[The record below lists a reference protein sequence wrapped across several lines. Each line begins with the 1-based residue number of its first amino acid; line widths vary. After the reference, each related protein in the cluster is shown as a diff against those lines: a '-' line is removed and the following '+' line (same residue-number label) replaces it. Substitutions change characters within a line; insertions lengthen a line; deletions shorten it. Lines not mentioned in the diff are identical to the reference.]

1 MDIKITLDI
10 SARFEHALNNLAD
23 AMAHHPFAGYC
34 DFDDKRAG
42 EPHPTFAE
50 LMRGVYPP
58 RTPAEAP
65 EPAPEPEAPDTPP
78 APELATTAP
87 AEAQEVTVQGRI
99 VENPEPEP
107 MAVSPAAV
115 EPVVAEPVEKPK
127 KKKAAKKAT
136 EAPEPAPAAE
146 APITQPEPE
155 PDPAASTAPQET
167 TPKPEGGDPMGGMT
181 VVEAMQALV
190 SEIQQKGVDM
200 AAVNGRVRAK
210 ANELGLAYSSAACLI
225 KAIGYVET
233 RKVALGEK

>member
-1 MDIKITLDI
+1 MDFRIILDI

-34 DFDDKRAG
+34 DYDDKRAG
-42 EPHPTFAE
+42 EPRTPFAE
-50 LMRGVYPP
+50 LLRGVYPP
-58 RTPAEAP
+58 CTPAEAP
-65 EPAPEPEAPDTPP
+65 EPAPEPEAPVTRPASETPQ
-78 APELATTAP
+78 TAP
-87 AEAQEVTVQGRI
+87 AEAQEMTAQGRI

-107 MAVSPAAV
+107 VAVSPAAV
-115 EPVVAEPVEKPK
+115 EPAAAEPTEKPK
-127 KKKAAKKAT
+127 KKKASKKPVEAP
-136 EAPEPAPAAE
+136 EPAPEPEAPVIQPAPEPAPAA
-146 APITQPEPE
+146 PTSPQEPE
-155 PDPAASTAPQET
+155 KSD
-167 TPKPEGGDPMGGMT
+167 GDPMAGMT

-200 AAVNGRVRAK
+200 ASVNGRVRAK